1 MGHSHVR
8 SGQLPLKNLLVL
20 FSWIKMSFLGDFL
33 NVNIMFIFTDVRV
46 QEVDNIHMLL
56 NQWKVYAINILLS
69 FIANRLMLV
78 PQ

>member
-1 MGHSHVR
+1 
-8 SGQLPLKNLLVL
+8 
-20 FSWIKMSFLGDFL
+20 MSFLGDFL